1 MTRKTLLEKRERN
14 THVRLTDELHKSLNI
29 EVALNGKTIQDWV
42 TESIE
47 MRLSK
52 KE

>member
-1 MTRKTLLEKRERN
+1 MPRKRLLQKRERMI
-14 THVRLTDELHKSLNI
+14 HVPLTDELHKKLKI
-29 EVALNGKTIQDWV
+29 ETAEKCQTIQDLV

-52 KE
+52 KK